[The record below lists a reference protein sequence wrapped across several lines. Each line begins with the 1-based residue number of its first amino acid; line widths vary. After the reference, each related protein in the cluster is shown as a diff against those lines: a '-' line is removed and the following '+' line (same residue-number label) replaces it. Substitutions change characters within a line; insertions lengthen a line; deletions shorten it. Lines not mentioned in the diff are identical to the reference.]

1 VTYLEAAHHA
11 GLLHLELTPE
21 RILLAEE
28 DKLLICGF
36 STDKLHY
43 PPEDLTAS
51 HDYRAPELASF
62 RGHLGKWTDYY
73 SLGAILYQGRAGL
86 ILPTHLLDSMQ
97 WINKPRSPDF
107 SQHSRE
113 RFFFRSNTVVNRKPS
128 NAEARR
134 STPECR
140 HTD

>member
-1 VTYLEAAHHA
+1 MATEMEWHKDDARSHTPGYRRLWGRNTNGPAEQDRINRSSHS
-11 GLLHLELTPE
+11 LLSVHLELTPE

-73 SLGAILYQGRAGL
+73 SLGANQFQF
-86 ILPTHLLDSMQ
+86 DSYF
-97 WINKPRSPDF
+97 PD
-107 SQHSRE
+107 
-113 RFFFRSNTVVNRKPS
+113 
-128 NAEARR
+128 
-134 STPECR
+134 
-140 HTD
+140 